1 MSDSAPL
8 VRPESPVGG
17 STVMEPYATSEPATT
32 PTPARPRSPSLRE
45 WSERAVAAARGR
57 LSAAPDYLRTI
68 LGSPQSRDDEHLDDD
83 SPSPSPEIPIMDLN
97 EFLRDG
103 QFNDPRPSA
112 STPSRRRNSSSEDA
126 AQSVPLP
133 EPAMPTSG
141 TGEHQYSAAP
151 ATDFGAAL
159 NGNGNDPLHVVP
171 APRPSSRSTVE
182 PGGGAARSVPTSV
195 PAVPSSGTGR
205 YQFGAA
211 PATDFGAALDGN
223 GSDLLPVAPAPRPG
237 SRSVV
242 EPGGGAAHPVPISA
256 STMSPYSIDG
266 RQRDSNGSGLLTV
279 APALRLGSR

>member
-1 MSDSAPL
+1 
-8 VRPESPVGG
+8 
-17 STVMEPYATSEPATT
+17 MEPYATSEPATT

-171 APRPSSRSTVE
+171 APRPSSRS
-182 PGGGAARSVPTSV
+182 
-195 PAVPSSGTGR
+195 
-205 YQFGAA
+205 
-211 PATDFGAALDGN
+211 
-223 GSDLLPVAPAPRPG
+223 
-237 SRSVV
+237 VV

-256 STMSPYSIDG
+256 PTVLPYGIDG

-279 APALRLGSR
+279 APALRLGSRSTVEPGCGQMDAAQRRELRGSISGCSAHLLGWADACCDGGDYEQTPSRAEL